1 MKDICGDSHLLIANT
16 ENPIMR
22 SANTTLLRRPAKYLL
37 DGILVIAVLLV
48 ASCIKPEGAP
58 VSSNHV
64 EHTHKI
70 VLGWVPYWDQD
81 DAMKSFWDNI
91 DLFSHISL
99 FWYVLDE
106 NGKIKNYRGATE
118 SRELIRSA
126 QRNGVKVLAIITN
139 LPDDDDA
146 GASNWDPERV
156 WEVIKSKERRQKHV
170 ADLMDLVNRMGFDG
184 INIDYEALP
193 GKYRNNFT
201 LFIQSLGEALQNQG
215 KILAVALHP
224 KTSEDNP
231 MEDNGSHA
239 QDWRE
244 IHPYV
249 DQMHFM
255 TYGEHYPG
263 SHPGPVAS
271 PAWVDRVLNYA
282 TEKQGVPDDK
292 IFLGL
297 PLYAEVWERKN
308 NNQFVGVDKE
318 FTYRE
323 ISSVTDRFD
332 AEVKWS
338 DPQGSPYLSFR
349 NNKGV
354 DHVVWFEN
362 KDSIREKLKLKAKYG
377 IKNIA
382 LWRLGDEDPGIWEE
396 IRESLH

>member
-1 MKDICGDSHLLIANT
+1 MQPAS
-16 ENPIMR
+16 
-22 SANTTLLRRPAKYLL
+22 TTLLTRPVKYLL
-37 DGILVIAVLLV
+37 DGILVITVLLS
-48 ASCIKPEGAP
+48 ASCIKPDS
-58 VSSNHV
+58 VSVYSNDV

-70 VLGWVPYWDQD
+70 VLGWIPYWDQD
-81 DAMKSFWDNI
+81 DAMESFRNNI

-106 NGKIKNYRGATE
+106 NGKVKNYRNATE
-118 SRELIRSA
+118 SRELIEFA
-126 QRNGVKVLAIITN
+126 QKNGVKVLAIITN
-139 LPDDDDA
+139 LPDDDDV

-156 WEVIKSKERRQKHV
+156 WGVIKSKNRIQKHV
-170 ADLMDLVNRMGFDG
+170 ADLMDLVDRMGFDG
-184 INIDYEALP
+184 INIDYESLP
-193 GKYRNNFT
+193 GEYRSNFT
-201 LFIQSLGEALQNQG
+201 LFIQLLGEALQNQG

-224 KTSEDNP
+224 KTSEGNP

-239 QDWRE
+239 QDWSE

-255 TYGEHYPG
+255 TYGEHYSG
-263 SHPGPVAS
+263 GQPGPVAS
-271 PAWVDRVLNYA
+271 PAWVDKVLNYA
-282 TEKQGVPDDK
+282 TEKRGVPVNK

-297 PLYAEVWERKN
+297 PLYAVVWERKN
-308 NNQFVGVDKE
+308 NNQFVGVDEE

-323 ISSVTDRFD
+323 ISSITNRFD
-332 AEVKWS
+332 AEVEWS
-338 DPQGSPYLSFR
+338 NPHRSPYLSFR

-382 LWRLGDEDPGIWEE
+382 LWRLGEEDPRIWEE